1 MIRDSSVRQSKVLNI
16 ERISER
22 LFESREIRAKLCR
35 DYCIEDI
42 RDPVKMA
49 DTLVSSMG
57 QVRLSDSSTEYPENN
72 RTVFRAAA
80 LALASNRRQWSIFLG
95 RRGKFKSLLEQYDP
109 IAFSRAVEVDCARI
123 RDVANCLGGP
133 TWFALRDANA
143 MVKWATMLA
152 RVADYFNA
160 LNELKRGMQAGVD
173 DGEVVPVLAALLG
186 SPRKKLEK
194 QCPPPSG
201 MESWKAPGM
210 GMVLASEFL
219 RNLHWA
225 AFKPDRH
232 INRLLERWF
241 PEVVRKESGR
251 AEILAREILFC
262 GSKDVIT
269 GLNYSLA
276 GMAVTPKDCNFTKAD
291 NLVWALGAYVEKK
304 NRESDEIYWKTATA
318 P

>member
-1 MIRDSSVRQSKVLNI
+1 MICESSVRQSRVLNI
-16 ERISER
+16 ERISEK
-22 LFESREIRAKLCR
+22 LFESREIREKLCR

-49 DTLVSSMG
+49 DSLVSSMG
-57 QVRLSDSSTEYPENN
+57 QVRLSDSSTEYLADN

-80 LALASNRRQWSIFLG
+80 LALASNMRQWSRFLS
-95 RRGKFKSLLEQYDP
+95 RRREFESLLEQYDP
-109 IAFSRAVEVDCARI
+109 ITFSRALEVDGARLGDI
-123 RDVANCLGGP
+123 ANCLGGQ
-133 TWFALRDANA
+133 TGSGDAKA
-143 MVKWATMLA
+143 MAKWARMLA
-152 RVADYFNA
+152 RVSDYFNA
-160 LNELKRGMQAGVD
+160 LNELKRDMHASVD

-194 QCPPPSG
+194 KRPPPFG
-201 MESWKAPGM
+201 VESWKAPGM

-232 INRLLERWF
+232 INRLLGRWF
-241 PEVVRKESGR
+241 PEVVRRESER
-251 AEILAREILFC
+251 ADTIAREILYC

-269 GLNYSLA
+269 SLTYSLA
-276 GMAVTPKDCNFTKAD
+276 GMTVTPKGCNFTKAD

-304 NRESDEIYWKTATA
+304 NKESDEVYWTTVDV

>member
-1 MIRDSSVRQSKVLNI
+1 M
-16 ERISER
+16 
-22 LFESREIRAKLCR
+22 
-35 DYCIEDI
+35 
-42 RDPVKMA
+42 KMA
-49 DTLVSSMG
+49 DALVSSMG
-57 QVRLSDSSTEYPENN
+57 QVRLSDSSTEFLEDNK
-72 RTVFRAAA
+72 TVFRAAA
-80 LALASNRRQWSIFLG
+80 LALASNMRQWSRFLS
-95 RRGKFKSLLEQYDP
+95 RRHKFESLLEQYDP
-109 IAFSRAVEVDCARI
+109 IAFSRAVEVNGARL
-123 RDVANCLGGP
+123 RDVANCLGGQ
-133 TWFALRDANA
+133 TGWGDAKALA
-143 MVKWATMLA
+143 KWATMLA
-152 RVADYFNA
+152 RVTDYFNA
-160 LNELKRGMQAGVD
+160 LNELKRDMQAGID

-194 QCPPPSG
+194 QRPPPSG

-241 PEVVRKESGR
+241 PEVVRKKSGR